1 MRTAATWGFLLEN
14 SRHFKVWFCFGDCCS
29 QSSSNAACKFCLT
42 WSITGR
48 SQVHSIFVDSK
59 GFDRTIAFGRRFI
72 WVTPHHVRSAIRHD
86 CRFNDRA
93 RRRLIYKLFSCSP
106 NILLGY
112 YAGKLI
118 ESAVFCLNKL
128 ELKKTSLTRV
138 IWSASQSMKRFLFAI
153 ISHSL
158 CSVMYSRR
166 RKIS

>member
-1 MRTAATWGFLLEN
+1 MRTAATRGFLLEN

-72 WVTPHHVRSAIRHD
+72 WVTPHHLRSAIRHD
-86 CRFNDRA
+86 YRFSDRA
-93 RRRLIYKLFSCSP
+93 LRRLIYKLFSRSP
-106 NILLGY
+106 SILLGY

-118 ESAVFCLNKL
+118 ESAVFFLNKL

-138 IWSASQSMKRFLFAI
+138 IWSASQSIKRFLFAI
-153 ISHSL
+153 ISQSL

-166 RKIS
+166 GKIS

>member
-1 MRTAATWGFLLEN
+1 MRTAATRGFLLEN

-72 WVTPHHVRSAIRHD
+72 WVTPHHLRSAIRHD
-86 CRFNDRA
+86 YRFSDRA
-93 RRRLIYKLFSCSP
+93 LRRLIYKLFSRSP

-118 ESAVFCLNKL
+118 ESAVFFLNKL

-138 IWSASQSMKRFLFAI
+138 IWSASQSIKRFLFAI
-153 ISHSL
+153 ISQSL

-166 RKIS
+166 GKIS